1 MKKQL
6 FFAVLCS
13 LMLISCSQ
21 NEPKQAKQVSF
32 NVSSFSITQQSMNA
46 PRRAP
51 ILDDQDGTALTD
63 LYVFDG
69 TTMLVHQTSDLEAF
83 GCVTLTLEYGS
94 HDLSFIATRSIGQS
108 YSAGVLSV
116 TGVRP
121 TFGKLQS
128 ITISDAT
135 DAFDIVLN
143 RVTGQLIIN
152 IEDAIPA
159 DADYIKFQIA
169 QKYDNLLVAS
179 LNGTGVYTFEQTASL
194 TSSVGITGKSFT
206 INMLSP
212 TYQTQYTTDVTLSVY
227 RSDDSVIAQHIIHD
241 VPVCSNTKTILSGEM
256 FGGSSFTITAN
267 HSWEDHI
274 NVW

>member
-6 FFAVLCS
+6 FFAALCS

-21 NEPKQAKQVSF
+21 NEPKQSKQVSF

-179 LNGTGVYTFEQTASL
+179 LNGTGVYAFEQTASL
-194 TSSVGITGKSFT
+194 TSSVGITDKSFT

-241 VPVCSNTKTILSGEM
+241 VPICNNTKTILSGEM

>member
-6 FFAVLCS
+6 FFAALCS
-13 LMLISCSQ
+13 IMLISCSQ

-194 TSSVGITGKSFT
+194 TSSVGITDKSFT

-212 TYQTQYTTDVTLSVY
+212 TYQTQYTTDVTVSVY

>member
-206 INMLSP
+206 INMISP
-212 TYQTQYTTDVTLSVY
+212 AYQTQYTTDVTLSVY
-227 RSDDSVIAQHIIHD
+227 RSNDSVIAQHIIHD
-241 VPVCSNTKTILSGEM
+241 VPICSNTKTILSGEM

>member
-179 LNGTGVYTFEQTASL
+179 LNGTGVYAFEQTASL

-206 INMLSP
+206 INMISP
-212 TYQTQYTTDVTLSVY
+212 AYQTQYTTDVTLSVY
-227 RSDDSVIAQHIIHD
+227 RSNDSVIAQHIIHD
-241 VPVCSNTKTILSGEM
+241 VPICSNTKTILSGEM

>member
-6 FFAVLCS
+6 FFAALCS
-13 LMLISCSQ
+13 IMLISCSQ

-227 RSDDSVIAQHIIHD
+227 RSDDSVIAQHIIHN